1 MPAITSLRS
10 SIATAL
16 TDNSKYSVFSFP
28 PATPIANSVIVTPDD
43 PYIVPSNNDYSAISP
58 MANFKISILVPLLDN
73 EGNLAGI
80 EADVVRVFALLEA
93 SSIVFNVGSV
103 SAPSVLSIAS
113 GDLLTCDI
121 AISTLTEWSYSMDD
135 WTKEQADFLIK
146 IGQLPATKPATQP
159 TSKKD
164 EE

>member
-1 MPAITSLRS
+1 MPAITTLRA

-16 TDNSKYSVFSFP
+16 TDNTKWSVFSYP
-28 PATPIANSVIVTPDD
+28 PSTPIANSVIITPAD
-43 PYIVPSNNDYSAISP
+43 PYIVPSNNDYTAINP

-80 EADVVRVFALLEA
+80 ETDIIRVFTLLEA

-121 AISTLTEWSYSMDD
+121 AISTLTEWS
-135 WTKEQADFLIK
+135 
-146 IGQLPATKPATQP
+146 
-159 TSKKD
+159 
-164 EE
+164 

>member
-1 MPAITSLRS
+1 MTAITTLRT
-10 SIATAL
+10 SIANAL
-16 TDNSKYSVFSFP
+16 ADNSLYSVFSFP
-28 PATPIANSVIVTPDD
+28 PATPIANSVIVTPAD
-43 PYIVPSNNDYSAISP
+43 PYIVPTNNDYTSISP

-121 AISTLTEWSYSMDD
+121 AISTLTEWS
-135 WTKEQADFLIK
+135 
-146 IGQLPATKPATQP
+146 
-159 TSKKD
+159 
-164 EE
+164 

>member
-1 MPAITSLRS
+1 MPAITTLRS
-10 SIATAL
+10 SIASAL
-16 TDNSKYSVFSFP
+16 ADNTKYSVFAFP

-43 PYIVPSNNDYSAISP
+43 PYIVPSNNDYTSIAP
-58 MANFKISILVPLLDN
+58 MANFRLTILVPLLDN

-80 EADVVRVFALLEA
+80 EADVVRVFSLLEA

-121 AISTLTEWSYSMDD
+121 AISTLTEWS
-135 WTKEQADFLIK
+135 
-146 IGQLPATKPATQP
+146 
-159 TSKKD
+159 
-164 EE
+164 

>member
-1 MPAITSLRS
+1 MTAITTLRT
-10 SIATAL
+10 SIANAL
-16 TDNSKYSVFSFP
+16 ADNSLYSVFSFP
-28 PATPIANSVIVTPDD
+28 PATPIANSVIVTPAD
-43 PYIVPSNNDYSAISP
+43 PYITPTNNDYTSISP

-121 AISTLTEWSYSMDD
+121 AISTLTEWS
-135 WTKEQADFLIK
+135 
-146 IGQLPATKPATQP
+146 
-159 TSKKD
+159 
-164 EE
+164 

>member
-1 MPAITSLRS
+1 MPAITTLRS

-28 PATPIANSVIVTPDD
+28 PATPIANSVIVTPAD
-43 PYIVPSNNDYSAISP
+43 PYIVPSNNDYTAIAP

-80 EADVVRVFALLEA
+80 EADIIRVFALLEA

-121 AISTLTEWSYSMDD
+121 AISTLTEWS
-135 WTKEQADFLIK
+135 
-146 IGQLPATKPATQP
+146 
-159 TSKKD
+159 
-164 EE
+164 

>member
-1 MPAITSLRS
+1 MPAITTLRA
-10 SIATAL
+10 SIASAL
-16 TDNSKYSVFSFP
+16 TDNTKYSVFSYP
-28 PATPIANSVIVTPDD
+28 PATPIANSLIVTPAD
-43 PYIVPSNNDYSAISP
+43 PYIVPTNNDYTAIAP
-58 MANFKISILVPLLDN
+58 MANFRLQILVPLLDN

-121 AISTLTEWSYSMDD
+121 AISTLTEWS
-135 WTKEQADFLIK
+135 
-146 IGQLPATKPATQP
+146 
-159 TSKKD
+159 
-164 EE
+164 